1 MTYFDF
7 EVWLVRLYFVLKI
20 VQSKKDFNN
29 FSRNLDWKAYF
40 MKIDQKCVG
49 TSDLAKA
56 VIVANI
62 NIEIDELN
70 LKLKKLTPD
79 PSKRDYTGIKIVNDV
94 SEKKIVNEWVRKL
107 SKSKSDHSVGSST
120 VGQKL
125 ILIGFS

>member
-1 MTYFDF
+1 M
-7 EVWLVRLYFVLKI
+7 
-20 VQSKKDFNN
+20 
-29 FSRNLDWKAYF
+29 FSRNLDWKTYF
-40 MKIDQKCVG
+40 MKINQKCVG

-56 VIVANI
+56 VIIANI
-62 NIEIDELN
+62 NIEIDELK

-79 PSKRDYTGIKIVNDV
+79 PSKHDYTGIKIVIYV

-107 SKSKSDHSVGSST
+107 SKSKNHHSVGGST

>member
-1 MTYFDF
+1 M
-7 EVWLVRLYFVLKI
+7 
-20 VQSKKDFNN
+20 N
-29 FSRNLDWKAYF
+29 
-40 MKIDQKCVG
+40 IDQKCVG

-94 SEKKIVNEWVRKL
+94 SEKKIVNE
-107 SKSKSDHSVGSST
+107 
-120 VGQKL
+120 
-125 ILIGFS
+125 